1 MPDDNGM
8 VTRMGGDVERQLI
21 KLWSVIMPSMEM
33 LKRTPVL
40 KLLLGKEERVTLK
53 NVQSIRRMFKTL
65 ERLQIQ

>member
-8 VTRMGGDVERQLI
+8 VTRMGGDVEKQLI

-40 KLLLGKEERVTLK
+40 KLLLGKEERVTVK

>member
-8 VTRMGGDVERQLI
+8 VTRMGGDVEKQLI

-40 KLLLGKEERVTLK
+40 KLLLGKEER
-53 NVQSIRRMFKTL
+53 
-65 ERLQIQ
+65 E

>member
-8 VTRMGGDVERQLI
+8 VTRMGGDVEKQLI
-21 KLWSVIMPSMEM
+21 KLWSVIMLSMEM

-40 KLLLGKEERVTLK
+40 KLLLGKEERVTVK

>member
-8 VTRMGGDVERQLI
+8 VTRMGGDVEKQLI
-21 KLWSVIMPSMEM
+21 KLWSVIMLSMEM

-40 KLLLGKEERVTLK
+40 KLLLGKEERVTVK

-65 ERLQIQ
+65 ERPQIQ

>member
-8 VTRMGGDVERQLI
+8 VTRMGGDVEKQLI
-21 KLWSVIMPSMEM
+21 KLWSVIMLSMEM

>member
-1 MPDDNGM
+1 MPDDNGI
-8 VTRMGGDVERQLI
+8 VTRMGEDVEKQLI

>member
-8 VTRMGGDVERQLI
+8 VTRMGEDVEKQLI
-21 KLWSVIMPSMEM
+21 KLWSVIMLSMEM

-40 KLLLGKEERVTLK
+40 KLLLGKEERVTVK

>member
-1 MPDDNGM
+1 M
-8 VTRMGGDVERQLI
+8 L
-21 KLWSVIMPSMEM
+21 SMEM

-40 KLLLGKEERVTLK
+40 KLLLGKEERVTVK

>member
-8 VTRMGGDVERQLI
+8 VTRMGGDVEKQLI